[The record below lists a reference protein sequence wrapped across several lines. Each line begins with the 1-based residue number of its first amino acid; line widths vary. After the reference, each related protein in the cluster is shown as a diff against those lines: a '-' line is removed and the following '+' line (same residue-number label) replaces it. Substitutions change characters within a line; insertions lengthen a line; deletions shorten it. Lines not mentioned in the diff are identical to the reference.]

1 VCRRWKTS
9 ITRARASAF
18 GHRPPTS
25 GHKDN
30 EEFRARLAAAY
41 QEIEQLRQRL
51 VDVIGTSGVAT
62 PG

>member
-1 VCRRWKTS
+1 MTEDDRTEVLHL
-9 ITRARASAF
+9 RAEVQQLQE
-18 GHRPPTS
+18 
-25 GHKDN
+25 DN